1 MTAPKSEFLEHVRDL
16 LTGPEGLA
24 DLDIRRAFN
33 GHGLY
38 EGGVLFGWVWD
49 DEDVLQLKTVVERT
63 RSGKQK
69 RVAYSPVPED
79 TLEDEDAL
87 MKVVRE
93 ALADL
98 P

>member
-1 MTAPKSEFLEHVRDL
+1 MTRPKSEFLEHVREL
-16 LTGPEGLA
+16 LSGPDGLA
-24 DLDIRRAFN
+24 DLDVRRAFN

-63 RSGKQK
+63 RAGKQK
-69 RVAYSPVPED
+69 RVAYAPVSEE
-79 TLEDEDAL
+79 TLDDVPAL
-87 MKVVRE
+87 MDLIRE
-93 ALADL
+93 TLRDL

>member
-1 MTAPKSEFLEHVRDL
+1 MREL
-16 LTGPEGLA
+16 LTGPDGLV

-38 EGGVLFGWVWD
+38 ESGVLFAWVWD
-49 DEDVLQLKTVVERT
+49 DEDVLQLKKVVERT
-63 RSGKQK
+63 RTGKQK
-69 RVAYSPVPED
+69 RVAYSPVPEE
-79 TLEDEDAL
+79 TLEDGRAL
-87 MKVVRE
+87 LKVVRE

>member
-1 MTAPKSEFLEHVRDL
+1 MSRARSEFLEHLHDVLSGPAAL
-16 LTGPEGLA
+16 L

-38 EGGVLFGWVWD
+38 ESGVLFGWVWD

-63 RSGKQK
+63 KTGKQK
-69 RVAYSPVPED
+69 RVSYSPVPATIIDDQDELLRLVRK
-79 TLEDEDAL
+79 TLAE
-87 MKVVRE
+87 
-93 ALADL
+93 L

>member
-1 MTAPKSEFLEHVRDL
+1 MGDKSQFLLHVSDL
-16 LTGPEGLA
+16 LSGPDGLME
-24 DLDIRRAFN
+24 LDIRRAFN

-49 DEDVLQLKTVVERT
+49 DEDVLQLKKVVDRT

-69 RVAYSPVPED
+69 RVAYSPVAPEVLD
-79 TLEDEDAL
+79 DPSRLLAL
-87 MKVVRE
+87 VRE
-93 ALADL
+93 ALAEL

>member
-1 MTAPKSEFLEHVRDL
+1 MTGTRSEFLEHVREL
-16 LTGPEGLA
+16 LTGPDGLVE
-24 DLDIRRAFN
+24 LDIRRAFN

-38 EGGVLFGWVWD
+38 ESGVLFGWVWD
-49 DEDVLQLKTVVERT
+49 DEDVLQIKRVVERT

-69 RVAYSPVPED
+69 RVAYSPVPEE
-79 TLEDEDAL
+79 TLEDEHAL
-87 MKVVRE
+87 MRVVRE

>member
-1 MTAPKSEFLEHVRDL
+1 MAKSEFLEHLRDL
-16 LTGPEGLA
+16 LSGPDGLA

-49 DEDVLQLKTVVERT
+49 DEDVLQLKRVVERT

-69 RVAYSPVPED
+69 RVAYSPVPAETLDD
-79 TLEDEDAL
+79 TGQL
-87 MKVVRE
+87 MHLVRE